1 MARDAGAELVRRAAL
16 AEETAV
22 DELDVNAVVL
32 ERLARI
38 GDLDQLARGGVGIS
52 EAARLE
58 PVAVE
63 GFAAGAS
70 HHAVRPLRRQPFA
83 GVPQRI
89 FPRGAIALISPFLKI

>member
-52 EAARLE
+52 EAARLD
-58 PVAVE
+58 VLH
-63 GFAAGAS
+63 G
-70 HHAVRPLRRQPFA
+70 LR
-83 GVPQRI
+83 
-89 FPRGAIALISPFLKI
+89 